1 MHRFRLFAV
10 LALALLLSAA
20 VSTARATAST
30 TQQQITWTQSQV
42 MVADWVYQSDCDT
55 TQVLVNGVI
64 GRVRINGTRSVS
76 PLASV
81 FISRYDNCTNTFVI
95 LVASSPAP
103 LSGTMQINAGLTS
116 ARMTGTFP
124 VTDVIT
130 GTAYTV
136 SVDVAWTASGTATRT
151 ESQFTTQSPGL
162 VVHGQTESVQQPAV
176 ASGTVSD
183 GTTNYT
189 QQPASFAAMDSSK
202 NGSLA
207 ITIG

>member
-10 LALALLLSAA
+10 LALALVLSAA

-30 TQQQITWTQSQV
+30 TQQITWTQSQT
-42 MVADWVYQSDCDT
+42 MVAVWQYQSDCDM
-55 TQVLVNGVI
+55 TQVVVDGVI

-76 PLASV
+76 AFASV
-81 FISRYDNCTNTFVI
+81 SISRYDTCTNTFVI
-95 LVASSPAP
+95 LVSSCCAS

-124 VTDVIT
+124 DLIDFNT
-130 GTAYTV
+130 GATYTV
-136 SVDVAWTASGTATRT
+136 SVDVAWTASGTASRT
-151 ESQFTTQSPGL
+151 ESEFTTQSPGL
-162 VVHGQTESVQQPAV
+162 VVHSQTQSVEQPAI

-189 QQPASFAAMDSSK
+189 PQPASFAAMDSSK
-202 NGSLA
+202 NGSLN